1 MQHFENPNEAKMAQA
16 NLDGVDFEGVKLK
29 VEVICHIDKMI
40 FKITL
45 SKSMDFVPMNVGII
59 Q

>member
-1 MQHFENPNEAKMAQA
+1 MAQA

-29 VEVICHIDKMI
+29 VEVLCHVDKMI

-45 SKSMDFVPMNVGII
+45 SKSIDFVPMNVGNI